1 MPHGENKMSI
11 TEIRKGLR
19 RLDFTPHEDRGAAQ
33 ASGTHVVVEFE
44 VPAQLAADQII
55 LINLGLRNG
64 VARELLGKPQLLTS
78 KGGAPAAFRYRL
90 EGDVA

>member
-1 MPHGENKMSI
+1 MI

-19 RLDFTPHEDRGAAQ
+19 RLDFTQNESGAAQ
-33 ASGTHVVVEFE
+33 THGTHVVVEFE
-44 VPAQLAADQII
+44 TPAQLAADQLI

-64 VARELLGKPQLLTS
+64 IARELMGKPQLLAS
-78 KGGAPAAFRYRL
+78 KGAAVAPFRYRL

>member
-1 MPHGENKMSI
+1 MSI

-19 RLDFTPHEDRGAAQ
+19 RLDFTPNESAA
-33 ASGTHVVVEFE
+33 AHLAGTHVVVEFE
-44 VPAQLAADQII
+44 VAAQLAADQLI

-64 VARELLGKPQLLTS
+64 IARELTGKPQLLAAT
-78 KGGAPAAFRYRL
+78 GGSGSSFRYRL

>member
-1 MPHGENKMSI
+1 MSI

-19 RLDFTPHEDRGAAQ
+19 RLDFTPNESAPAHL
-33 ASGTHVVVEFE
+33 ASTHVVVEFE
-44 VPAQLAADQII
+44 VASQLAADQLI

-64 VARELLGKPQLLTS
+64 VARELMGKPQLLTS
-78 KGGAPAAFRYRL
+78 KGGALAAFRYRL

>member
-1 MPHGENKMSI
+1 MSI

-19 RLDFTPHEDRGAAQ
+19 RLDFTPHEHGAAQ
-33 ASGTHVVVEFE
+33 LPGTHVVVEFE
-44 VPAQLAADQII
+44 VPAQLAADQLI

-64 VARELLGKPQLLTS
+64 VARELMGKPQLLSS
-78 KGGAPAAFRYRL
+78 KGAGSAAFRYRL